1 MLMLDV
7 PKQDHALVYRGAEYR
22 PQKYGAPNSSLDHL
36 DHLVLLSS
44 EMNIS
49 ITN

>member
-1 MLMLDV
+1 MLL
-7 PKQDHALVYRGAEYR
+7 YIEGAEYR

-36 DHLVLLSS
+36 DHLVLLSR